1 MKEEFKY
8 CWLDMSNGKF
18 SNTWDEETHKE
29 VVDKAVIEHGI
40 KRNWKLIK
48 FQCLTDNEFEFMN
61 KMKLR

>member
-40 KRNWKLIK
+40 KRN
-48 FQCLTDNEFEFMN
+48 
-61 KMKLR
+61 